1 MRFPARADDQIVK
14 SRVVCVAPA
23 VVELHIVP
31 RDQGA
36 GGRGLEG
43 KVVEATEVG
52 ARRED
57 AWFQEG
63 FYDFR
68 EVAVA
73 VGGRVEEFAA
83 EASEEWF

>member
-14 SRVVCVAPA
+14 SRVVCVTPTI
-23 VVELHIVP
+23 VELYVVP

-36 GGRGLEG
+36 GGRGLKG

-57 AWFQEG
+57 ARFQEG